1 MPLLSLV
8 ASHADQD
15 LETIAR
21 LSDGHASLPARL
33 IDDTDIHGVV
43 SLATCNRFELY
54 LDVDQ
59 DADLDAV
66 RNAVIATVAADAP
79 VGADTARAAFRMLTG
94 RTVAEHLFA
103 VVAGLD
109 SAVIGEREIAG
120 QARRALGS
128 AQTHRH
134 ATGPLIRLFETAA
147 RTGKDVGAS
156 TTLGARGRSIVSVAL
171 DLAADIAAAPLA
183 GGTALVIGTGAYA
196 GATLASLR
204 ERGCTDIRVYS
215 GSGRAA
221 AFVAKRGGTAVDPKH
236 LRDAIADADVIVGCS
251 GSRRQ
256 VTAEQLGAALPDGH
270 QVTVVDLALSR
281 DFEPEVADLPGVELI
296 TLESV
301 RMAAPSEAT
310 LPVLQAMDIV
320 SRAAEDFHAKQAA
333 RDVDGAIVA
342 LRQHTMAVLETELER
357 VRAQHGCTAAA
368 EEVEFAM
375 RRMVKSLLHVPT
387 VRAKEMA
394 ARGEQDTYIEGL
406 RAVYGIEPVTTARTA
421 QRADTGTQEVPAVR
435 PIELPAVLPQQA
447 TGTDGALPARRDR
460 HPVPDAAAFD
470 DGASCPFRP

>member
-21 LSDGHASLPARL
+21 LSDGHAGLPGRL
-33 IDDTDIHGVV
+33 IDGTDIHGVV

-54 LDVDQ
+54 LDVDR

-66 RNAVIATVAADAP
+66 RNAVVETVAADAP
-79 VGADTARAAFRMLTG
+79 VSADTARTAFRMLSG

-128 AQTHRH
+128 AQAHHH
-134 ATGPLIRLFETAA
+134 ATGALIRLFETAA

-171 DLAADIAAAPLA
+171 DLAADIASAPLVGA
-183 GGTALVIGTGAYA
+183 TALVIGTGAYA

-204 ERGCTDIRVYS
+204 ERGCTDIRVFS

-221 AFVAKRGGTAVDPKH
+221 AFVAKRGGTAVDVAGLPA
-236 LRDAIADADVIVGCS
+236 AIAQADILVGCS
-251 GSRRQ
+251 GSRRR
-256 VTAEQLGAALPDGH
+256 VTAEQLAAALPDGH
-270 QVTVVDLALSR
+270 PVTVVDLALSR
-281 DFEPEVADLPGVELI
+281 DFEPEVGDLPDVELI

-301 RMAAPSEAT
+301 RLAAPSEAT

-320 SRAAEDFHAKQAA
+320 SDAAAHFHDKQAA

-342 LRQHTMAVLETELER
+342 LRRHTMAVLETELER

-387 VRAKEMA
+387 VRAKELA
-394 ARGEQDTYIEGL
+394 ARGEQDTYVEGL
-406 RAVYGIEPVTTARTA
+406 RAVYGIEPVTRSPQRVDART
-421 QRADTGTQEVPAVR
+421 DGTVPSAAG
-435 PIELPAVLPQQA
+435 LPRQA
-447 TGTDGALPARRDR
+447 TGTDDVTPSPARG
-460 HPVPDAAAFD
+460 AAASIGTD
-470 DGASCPFRP
+470 PEGDGPGCPLRP

>member
-21 LSDGHASLPARL
+21 LSEGHGGLPARL
-33 IDDTDIHGVV
+33 LADADINGIV

-59 DADLDAV
+59 DADPDAV
-66 RNAVIATVAADAP
+66 RETVVASVVEDAP
-79 VGADTARAAFRMLTG
+79 VGSDTARAAFRVLSG

-128 AQTHRH
+128 AQAKHH
-134 ATGPLIRLFETAA
+134 ATGSLIRLFETAA
-147 RTGKDVGAS
+147 RTGKDVGSS

-171 DLAADIAAAPLA
+171 DLAADIASAPLA
-183 GGTALVIGTGAYA
+183 GATALVIGTGAYA
-196 GATLASLR
+196 GATVASLR

-215 GSGRAA
+215 GSGRAP
-221 AFVAKRGGTAVDPKH
+221 AFVAKRGGTAVDAAG
-236 LRDAIADADVIVGCS
+236 LRDAIADAAVIVGCS
-251 GSRRQ
+251 GSRHR
-256 VTAEQLGAALPDGH
+256 VTPEQFAAALPEGH

-320 SRAAEDFHAKQAA
+320 SRAAQDFHDKQAA

-342 LRQHTMAVLETELER
+342 LRRHTMDVLETELER

-406 RAVYGIEPVTTARTA
+406 RAVYGIEPVARGAKQPATAAT
-421 QRADTGTQEVPAVR
+421 DVSVPAVH
-435 PIELPAVLPQQA
+435 PTALPQQA
-447 TGTDGALPARRDR
+447 TGTDDANPSLDAFTTA
-460 HPVPDAAAFD
+460 PVIDADPQA
-470 DGASCPFRP
+470 DGPSCPFRP